1 MHINNQKLQ
10 DLSEMYESLY
20 EGKFVP
26 GKTKLRP
33 RSERGDEETPAQKR
47 RREAEKKRREA
58 LQSAADNILAGLQ
71 SGSRPKT
78 SEPPKEDE
86 STPQGKVR
94 RLPKGQKRDMT
105 AAAASEI
112 IRQLQ
117 NNSYEYAG
125 ELLDER
131 KRREPRWW
139 DDDGDGIGWE
149 EGEVS
154 GKFKRKKKKK
164 VAKESFSNWRED
176 LFEIVDDKE
185 ENPQI
190 KEKKVKNNIKTSA
203 IGPGIKIGEAVEE
216 LGGTLLEMIE
226 VDEIDFIIED
236 VYSELQEEGYDEEDI
251 EDALE
256 YALVEAQVTYGHD
269 TDKPYEKNNSTRR
282 VASALGRLARMALK
296 SKGKKLRQQAS
307 QAQVDL
313 YNKGRDQYQ
322 SAADAARRTRTDIE
336 NYARRTQK
344 KVQDAPKKAKKS
356 VKSRIKNLAQR
367 VVDRMTEE
375 YELQEKSLSVS
386 QQQAAG
392 AALAAKRG
400 EMSPSE
406 LKGAS
411 LEMYKSMSEK
421 DLRDF
426 AKTKHEGLPKKKV
439 SEQTVNPVDKV
450 QLKNEKQKQRLL
462 MLQRDI
468 LRKQKMG
475 QLPVGSASTI
485 TAQEAYEILINSL
498 IENEIVGDY
507 DSAELMLESLSDNF
521 IEVIFEDYFE
531 EAKLPRSQKQGKKV
545 RQSKTLKLT
554 DCDDCTHDQ
563 SHPDAAKIDLKDKA
577 SGKTISRLTPA
588 QFAHHKPSDSQTY
601 GFDDFRS
608 TQKVKD
614 TTKPNKKIVTA
625 LNKEE
630 YEQID
635 ERIRRYPQ
643 QRAITA
649 RGSMDDNRGF
659 VDDMRKRIGVKNLQS
674 VSFTGNMPRTDKSG
688 KKVGGPEKKAVVAKH
703 IAKKNPDAKKIDF
716 YDDHKGNVEAVADT
730 LAKSGKMGRKR
741 VSGPKVRGFVA
752 KPDESGDV
760 RPIRLGGEGSNSGR
774 RGVRPSTQPTSQR
787 EGQRRRKK
795 G

>member
-71 SGSRPKT
+71 SGSRPKP
-78 SEPPKEDE
+78 SQEPQEKE

-105 AAAASEI
+105 AAAANEI

-117 NNSYEYAG
+117 NNSYEYEG

-176 LFEIVDDKE
+176 LFEVVDGEDGD

-190 KEKKVKNNIKTSA
+190 KGKKVKNKVKTSA
-203 IGPGIKIGEAVEE
+203 IGSGIKLGEAVED
-216 LGGTLLEMIE
+216 LGGTLIEMIE
-226 VDEIDFIIED
+226 IDDIDFIIED

-256 YALVEAQVTYGHD
+256 YALVEAKVTYGHD
-269 TDKPYEKNNSTRR
+269 TQSPRQELMKKARGR
-282 VASALGRLARMALK
+282 LRFLGRKVGEKLGSAKKAARYKTA
-296 SKGKKLRQQAS
+296 
-307 QAQVDL
+307 QAQVAA
-313 YNKGRDQYQ
+313 YNKGRELAQTAGDT
-322 SAADAARRTRTDIE
+322 TRKTRQVIS
-336 NYARRTQK
+336 
-344 KVQDAPKKAKKS
+344 DAPKKAKES

-367 VVDRMTEE
+367 VVDRMSEE

-400 EMSPSE
+400 EISPSE

-421 DLRDF
+421 NLRDF

-439 SEQTVNPVDKV
+439 SEQTVNPVDKKR
-450 QLKNEKQKQRLL
+450 LENEKQTQKLL
-462 MLQRDI
+462 MIQKDI
-468 LRKQKMG
+468 LRKQKSG

-498 IENEIVGDY
+498 IENEIVDDY

-531 EAKLPRSQKQGKKV
+531 EAKLPKSQKQGKKV

-563 SHPDAAKIDLKDKA
+563 SHPDAAKIDLKDKT
-577 SGKTISRLTPA
+577 SGQIKTRLTPG
-588 QFAHHKPSDSQTY
+588 QFAHHKPSDSETY

-608 TQKVKD
+608 TQKVRD

-649 RGSMDDNRGF
+649 RGAMDDNRGF
-659 VDDMRKRIGVKNLQS
+659 VDDMKKRIGVKNLKS

-688 KKVGGPEKKAVVAKH
+688 EKVGGPEKKAVVAKH

-716 YDDHKGNVEAVADT
+716 YDDHQGNVEAVADT
-730 LAKSGKMGRKR
+730 LAKSGKKGRKR

-752 KPDESGDV
+752 KPDESGEV
-760 RPIRLGGEGSNSGR
+760 RPVRLGGEGSSSGR
-774 RGVRPSTQPTSQR
+774 RGVRPSTQPTSQK

>member
-10 DLSEMYESLY
+10 DLSEMYENLY

-71 SGSRPKT
+71 SGSRPKP
-78 SEPPKEDE
+78 SQEPQEKE

-105 AAAASEI
+105 AAAANEI

-117 NNSYEYAG
+117 NNSYEYEG

-139 DDDGDGIGWE
+139 DDDGDNIGWE

-164 VAKESFSNWRED
+164 VAKESFSNWRDD
-176 LFEIVDDKE
+176 LFEVVDEEDGD
-185 ENPQI
+185 ENPQV
-190 KEKKVKNNIKTSA
+190 KEKKVRNKVKTSA
-203 IGPGIKIGEAVEE
+203 IGSGIKLGEALEE
-216 LGGTLLEMIE
+216 LGGTLIEMIE
-226 VDEIDFIIED
+226 IDDIDFIIED
-236 VYSELQEEGYDEEDI
+236 VYSELHEEGYGEEDI

-269 TDKPYEKNNSTRR
+269 TEKPYEKNISTRR
-282 VASALGRLARMALK
+282 MMSALGRLARMRLK
-296 SKGKKLRQQAS
+296 DTGKKVRQNIAQS
-307 QAQVDL
+307 QVDA
-313 YNKGRDQYQ
+313 YNKGRELAQTAGDTVRRARQ
-322 SAADAARRTRTDIE
+322 SIS
-336 NYARRTQK
+336 N
-344 KVQDAPKKAKKS
+344 APKRAKKS
-356 VKSRIKNLAQR
+356 VKSRIKNIAQR
-367 VVDRMTEE
+367 VVDRMSEE

-400 EMSPSE
+400 EISPSE

-439 SEQTVNPVDKV
+439 SEQTVNPVDKK
-450 QLKNEKQKQRLL
+450 QLENEKQKQKLL
-462 MLQRDI
+462 TIQRKIQQDI
-468 LRKQKMG
+468 LRKQKSG

-485 TAQEAYEILINSL
+485 TAQEAYEILISSL
-498 IENEIVGDY
+498 IENEIVDDY
-507 DSAELMLESLSDNF
+507 NSAELMLESLSDNF

-531 EAKLPRSQKQGKKV
+531 EAKLPRSQRQGKKV

-563 SHPDAAKIDLKDKA
+563 SHPDAAKIGLKDK
-577 SGKTISRLTPA
+577 SGKTISKLTPG
-588 QFAHHKPSDSQTY
+588 QFAHHKKP
-601 GFDDFRS
+601 DDQSYDFSEFGS

-649 RGSMDDNRGF
+649 RGAMDDNRGF
-659 VDDMRKRIGVKNLQS
+659 VDDMKKRIGVKNLKS

-688 KKVGGPEKKAVVAKH
+688 RKVGGPEKKAVVASH

-716 YDDHKGNVEAVADT
+716 YDDHQGNVEAVADT
-730 LAKSGKMGRKR
+730 LAKSGKKGRKR

-752 KPDESGDV
+752 KTDESGEV
-760 RPIRLGGEGSNSGR
+760 RPVRLGGEGSSSGR

-787 EGQRRRKK
+787 EGQRRRKR

>member
-71 SGSRPKT
+71 SGSRPQT
-78 SEPPKEDE
+78 SQEPQEPER
-86 STPQGKVR
+86 TPQGKVR

-117 NNSYEYAG
+117 NNSYEYEG

-190 KEKKVKNNIKTSA
+190 KEKEVKNNIKTSA

-226 VDEIDFIIED
+226 VDEIDFIVES

-313 YNKGRDQYQ
+313 YNKGR
-322 SAADAARRTRTDIE
+322 RTRTDIE

-375 YELQEKSLSVS
+375 YELQEKSLRVS

-426 AKTKHEGLPKKKV
+426 AKTKHEGLPEKKV
-439 SEQTVNPVDKV
+439 SEQTVNPVDKTR
-450 QLKNEKQKQRLL
+450 LKIQQKIKQ
-462 MLQRDI
+462 DI
-468 LRKQKMG
+468 LRQQDISRQQRMG

-498 IENEIVGDY
+498 IENEIVDDY

-531 EAKLPRSQKQGKKV
+531 EA
-545 RQSKTLKLT
+545 SKTSIL
-554 DCDDCTHDQ
+554 
-563 SHPDAAKIDLKDKA
+563 
-577 SGKTISRLTPA
+577 
-588 QFAHHKPSDSQTY
+588 
-601 GFDDFRS
+601 
-608 TQKVKD
+608 
-614 TTKPNKKIVTA
+614 
-625 LNKEE
+625 
-630 YEQID
+630 YE
-635 ERIRRYPQ
+635 
-643 QRAITA
+643 
-649 RGSMDDNRGF
+649 
-659 VDDMRKRIGVKNLQS
+659 
-674 VSFTGNMPRTDKSG
+674 
-688 KKVGGPEKKAVVAKH
+688 
-703 IAKKNPDAKKIDF
+703 
-716 YDDHKGNVEAVADT
+716 KG
-730 LAKSGKMGRKR
+730 
-741 VSGPKVRGFVA
+741 
-752 KPDESGDV
+752 
-760 RPIRLGGEGSNSGR
+760 
-774 RGVRPSTQPTSQR
+774 
-787 EGQRRRKK
+787 
-795 G
+795 

>member
-1 MHINNQKLQ
+1 MYINHKDLQ
-10 DLSEMYESLY
+10 DLSEMYVDIC

-78 SEPPKEDE
+78 SEKSKEDE

-117 NNSYEYAG
+117 NNSYEYEG

-154 GKFKRKKKKK
+154 GKFKKKKKKK

-176 LFEIVDDKE
+176 LFEIVDGKE

-203 IGPGIKIGEAVEE
+203 IGSGIKIGEAVEE
-216 LGGTLLEMIE
+216 LGGTLIEMIE
-226 VDEIDFIIED
+226 LDNIDVIIED

-256 YALVEAQVTYGHD
+256 YALVEAKVTYGHD
-269 TDKPYEKNNSTRR
+269 TQSPRQELMKK
-282 VASALGRLARMALK
+282 AKGRLRFLRRKVGEKLGSAKKAARYKTA
-296 SKGKKLRQQAS
+296 
-307 QAQVDL
+307 QAQVAA
-313 YNKGRDQYQ
+313 YNKGRELAQTAGDT
-322 SAADAARRTRTDIE
+322 TRKTRQAIS
-336 NYARRTQK
+336 
-344 KVQDAPKKAKKS
+344 DAPKKAKKS

-367 VVDRMTEE
+367 VVDRMSEE
-375 YELQEKSLSVS
+375 YGLQEKSLSVS

-400 EMSPSE
+400 EISPSE

-439 SEQTVNPVDKV
+439 SEQTVNPVNKK
-450 QLKNEKQKQRLL
+450 QLENEKQKQRLL
-462 MLQRDI
+462 RIQQDI

-498 IENEIVGDY
+498 IENEIVDDY

-545 RQSKTLKLT
+545 RQSRTLKLT

-563 SHPDAAKIDLKDKA
+563 SHPDAAKIGLKDKG
-577 SGKTISRLTPA
+577 GKTISKLTPG
-588 QFAHHKPSDSQTY
+588 QFAHHKKPDGQSY
-601 GFDDFRS
+601 DFSEFGS

-659 VDDMRKRIGVKNLQS
+659 VDDMKKRIGVKNLKS

-716 YDDHKGNVEAVADT
+716 YDDHQGNVEAVADT
-730 LAKSGKMGRKR
+730 LAKSGKKGRKR

-752 KPDESGDV
+752 KPDESGKV
-760 RPIRLGGEGSNSGR
+760 RPVRLGGEGSSSGR

>member
-1 MHINNQKLQ
+1 MYINHKDLQ
-10 DLSEMYESLY
+10 DLSEMYVDIY

-78 SEPPKEDE
+78 SEKSKEDE

-117 NNSYEYAG
+117 NNSYEYEG

-176 LFEIVDDKE
+176 LFEIVDGEE
-185 ENPQI
+185 ENSQI

-203 IGPGIKIGEAVEE
+203 IGSGIKLGEAVEE
-216 LGGTLLEMIE
+216 LGGTLIEMIE
-226 VDEIDFIIED
+226 LDDIDFIIED

-256 YALVEAQVTYGHD
+256 YALVEAKVTYGHD
-269 TDKPYEKNNSTRR
+269 TQSPRKELMKKAKGRLR
-282 VASALGRLARMALK
+282 FLGRKVGEKLGSAKKTARHKTA
-296 SKGKKLRQQAS
+296 
-307 QAQVDL
+307 QAQVAA
-313 YNKGRDQYQ
+313 YNKGRELAQTAGDK
-322 SAADAARRTRTDIE
+322 TRKTRQAIS
-336 NYARRTQK
+336 
-344 KVQDAPKKAKKS
+344 DAPKKAKKS

-367 VVDRMTEE
+367 VVDRMSEE
-375 YELQEKSLSVS
+375 YGLQEKSLSVS

-392 AALAAKRG
+392 VALAAKRG

-426 AKTKHEGLPKKKV
+426 AKTKHEGLPRKKV
-439 SEQTVNPVDKV
+439 SEQTVNPVNKK
-450 QLKNEKQKQRLL
+450 QLENEKQKQRLL
-462 MLQRDI
+462 RIQQDI

-498 IENEIVGDY
+498 IENEIVDDY
-507 DSAELMLESLSDNF
+507 NSAELMLESLSDNF

-545 RQSKTLKLT
+545 RQSRTLKLT

-563 SHPDAAKIDLKDKA
+563 SHPDAAKIGLKDKG
-577 SGKTISRLTPA
+577 GKTISKLTPG
-588 QFAHHKPSDSQTY
+588 QFAHHKKP
-601 GFDDFRS
+601 DDQSYDFSEFGS

-659 VDDMRKRIGVKNLQS
+659 VDDMKKRIGVKNLKS

-716 YDDHKGNVEAVADT
+716 YDDHQGNVEAVSDT
-730 LAKSGKMGRKR
+730 LAKSGKKGRKR

-752 KPDESGDV
+752 KPDESGEV
-760 RPIRLGGEGSNSGR
+760 RPVRLGGEGSNSGR

>member
-1 MHINNQKLQ
+1 MYINHKDLQ
-10 DLSEMYESLY
+10 DLSEMYVDIC

-105 AAAASEI
+105 AAAANEI

-117 NNSYEYAG
+117 SNSYEYEG
-125 ELLDER
+125 EILDER

-154 GKFKRKKKKK
+154 GKFKKKKKKK
-164 VAKESFSNWRED
+164 VAKESFSNWRDE
-176 LFEIVDDKE
+176 LFEVVDDKD

-190 KEKKVKNNIKTSA
+190 KEKKVKNKVKTSA
-203 IGPGIKIGEAVEE
+203 IGSGIKIGEAVEE
-216 LGGTLLEMIE
+216 LGGTLIEMIE
-226 VDEIDFIIED
+226 LDDIDFIIED

-269 TDKPYEKNNSTRR
+269 TQSPRKELMKKAKGRLR
-282 VASALGRLARMALK
+282 FLGRKIREKLGSAKKAARYKTA
-296 SKGKKLRQQAS
+296 
-307 QAQVDL
+307 QAQVAA
-313 YNKGRDQYQ
+313 YNKGRELAQTAGDT
-322 SAADAARRTRTDIE
+322 TRKTRQAIS
-336 NYARRTQK
+336 
-344 KVQDAPKKAKKS
+344 DAPKKAKKS

-367 VVDRMTEE
+367 VVDRMSEE

-400 EMSPSE
+400 EISPSE

-426 AKTKHEGLPKKKV
+426 AKTKHEGLPRKKV
-439 SEQTVNPVDKV
+439 SEQTVNPVDKKR
-450 QLKNEKQKQRLL
+450 LENEKQRQRLL
-462 MLQRDI
+462 KIQQKIEQDI

-498 IENEIVGDY
+498 IENEIADDY

-545 RQSKTLKLT
+545 RQSRTLKLT

-577 SGKTISRLTPA
+577 SGKTISRLTPG
-588 QFAHHKPSDSQTY
+588 QFAHHTPSDSQSY

-608 TQKVKD
+608 TKKVKD

-659 VDDMRKRIGVKNLQS
+659 VDDMKKRIGVKNLKS

-716 YDDHKGNVEAVADT
+716 YDDHQGNVEAVADT
-730 LAKSGKMGRKR
+730 LAKSGKKGRKR

-752 KPDESGDV
+752 KPDESGEV
-760 RPIRLGGEGSNSGR
+760 RPVRLGGEGSSSGR

>member
-1 MHINNQKLQ
+1 MYINHKDLQ
-10 DLSEMYESLY
+10 DLSEMYVDIC

-117 NNSYEYAG
+117 NNSYEYEG

-164 VAKESFSNWRED
+164 VAKESFSNWRDE
-176 LFEIVDDKE
+176 LFEVVSDEDDNDDKMVDDK
-185 ENPQI
+185 
-190 KEKKVKNNIKTSA
+190 KKVKNNIKTSA
-203 IGPGIKIGEAVEE
+203 IGSGIKIGEAVEE

-226 VDEIDFIIED
+226 VDEIDFIVES

-256 YALVEAQVTYGHD
+256 YALVEAKVTYGHD
-269 TDKPYEKNNSTRR
+269 TQSPRQVLMKKAKGRLR
-282 VASALGRLARMALK
+282 FLGRKVGEKLGSA
-296 SKGKKLRQQAS
+296 KKAAKYKTA
-307 QAQVDL
+307 QAQVAA
-313 YNKGRDQYQ
+313 YNKGRELAQTAGDT
-322 SAADAARRTRTDIE
+322 TRKTRQAIS
-336 NYARRTQK
+336 
-344 KVQDAPKKAKKS
+344 DAPKKAKKS

-367 VVDRMTEE
+367 VVDRMSEE

-400 EMSPSE
+400 EISPSE

-426 AKTKHEGLPKKKV
+426 AKTKHKGLPKKKV

-450 QLKNEKQKQRLL
+450 QLKNEKQKQKLL

-468 LRKQKMG
+468 LRKQKSG

-498 IENEIVGDY
+498 IENEIAYDY

-545 RQSKTLKLT
+545 RQSRTLKLT

-563 SHPDAAKIDLKDKA
+563 SHPDAAKIGLKDKG
-577 SGKTISRLTPA
+577 GKTISKLTPG
-588 QFAHHKPSDSQTY
+588 QFAHHKKP
-601 GFDDFRS
+601 DDQSYDFSEFGS

-659 VDDMRKRIGVKNLQS
+659 VDDMKKRIGVKNLKS
-674 VSFTGNMPRTDKSG
+674 VSFTGNMSRTDKSG

-703 IAKKNPDAKKIDF
+703 IAKNNPDAKKIDF
-716 YDDHKGNVEAVADT
+716 YDDHQGNVEAVADT
-730 LAKSGKMGRKR
+730 LAKSGKKGRKR

-752 KPDESGDV
+752 KPDESGKV
-760 RPIRLGGEGSNSGR
+760 RPVRLGGEGSGSGR
-774 RGVRPSTQPTSQR
+774 RGIRPSTQPTSQR